1 MRLGWDP
8 IDELED
14 NSPTPAWA
22 EWIAIVLFLLTALA
36 EILRNF

>member
-22 EWIAIVLFLLTALA
+22 NWVAVILFALMTITAV
-36 EILRNF
+36 FHGF